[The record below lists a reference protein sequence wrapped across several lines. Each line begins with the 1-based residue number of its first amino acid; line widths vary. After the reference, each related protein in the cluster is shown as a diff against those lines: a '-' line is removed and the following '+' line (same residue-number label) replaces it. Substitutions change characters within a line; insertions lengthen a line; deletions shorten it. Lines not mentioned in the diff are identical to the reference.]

1 MKQDSF
7 SLDLDVH
14 GGITYGGYSKK
25 YPIESDME
33 RFWLGFDCAHYMDGR
48 DFNLIKELSS
58 KEQYEYSL
66 DMEKR
71 FPLGDEI
78 ARTTEYVEEQIM
90 LLVNQLTKEES

>member
-14 GGITYGGYSKK
+14 GGITYGDYSKK

>member
-66 DMEKR
+66 DREKD
-71 FPLGDEI
+71 FH
-78 ARTTEYVEEQIM
+78 
-90 LLVNQLTKEES
+90 